1 MERGGGL
8 GGWTA
13 EMTCSHDITS
23 LFVSDAA
30 DKREVME
37 GCSDSG
43 GGGGEAAVLP
53 PPLSVCV

>member
-37 GCSDSG
+37 GCSDWG
-43 GGGGEAAVLP
+43 GVKLLYSHHHA
-53 PPLSVCV
+53 VCVCV